1 MPRFLL
7 MEFDSFSNFG
17 LGMCLLQG
25 IEFYFQ
31 FLRLLKRVT
40 SINSAHTINYLQA
53 TQKIQSHEDYP
64 VDYSSLTILQ
74 D

>member
-1 MPRFLL
+1 MY
-7 MEFDSFSNFG
+7 
-17 LGMCLLQG
+17 LLQV

-31 FLRLLKRVT
+31 FLTLLRKVT
-40 SINSAHTINYLQA
+40 SINSISHTINYSQA